1 MAIEMVHRGDLG
13 EPEALLLGQAVA
25 LNAIFAELAVRAERN
40 LGSHLDAAER
50 YLRLALRAQAQSRST
65 LETLAA
71 IKNPPTVFAGQA
83 NIAHGPQQVNN
94 GTPPA
99 SLSAPASRAGNQES
113 EPIKLLEAAGEPMDF
128 GTTNTTGRGDQAMAP
143 VGTVNRPTNR

>member
-1 MAIEMVHRGDLG
+1 MQRRKPVVLTFAV
-13 EPEALLLGQAVA
+13 VA
-25 LNAIFAELAVRAERN
+25 LYYYWINAGDSGRHQESAYCVR
-40 LGSHLDAAER
+40 GSGEH
-50 YLRLALRAQAQSRST
+50 RA
-65 LETLAA
+65 
-71 IKNPPTVFAGQA
+71 
-83 NIAHGPQQVNN
+83 GPQQVNN